1 MKRIILS
8 VIFALTTLSVCAQ
21 GTYTRT
27 GNNFTQVTAQK
38 QSEATKTRLTYTT
51 AKGEVF
57 PIYLSKKGRAYIVRT
72 SKKTG
77 KEYKQYLGE
86 DISREVCRE
95 YKVTYIK

>member
-8 VIFALTTLSVCAQ
+8 IMFALSTLTICAQ

-27 GNNFTQVTAQK
+27 GNNFTQVTVQK

-51 AKGEVF
+51 TKGEVF
-57 PIYLSKKGRAYIVRT
+57 PIYLSKNGRAYIIRV

-86 DISREVCRE
+86 EISREVCKE
-95 YKVTYIK
+95 YKVTYK